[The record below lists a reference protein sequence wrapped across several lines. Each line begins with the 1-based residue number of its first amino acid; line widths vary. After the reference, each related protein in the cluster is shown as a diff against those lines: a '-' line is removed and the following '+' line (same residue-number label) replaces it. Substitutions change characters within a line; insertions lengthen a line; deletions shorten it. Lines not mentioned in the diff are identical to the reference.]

1 MQTLTQTQHSRPGVR
16 RAKLASFAALSLIS
30 FAALMPLRASADL
43 KDTVPPMSIADLQGT
58 WQMTVIG
65 QTGCGFGTTVYVFTL
80 DATGTGYV
88 SATYHT
94 AGCGDG
100 SVTTAAQNQFFV
112 HALNPDGSGTAGLT
126 CGPSCGWELTIQVSS
141 NRQVFNFADVD
152 AANPNNFIEGT
163 AIRRAASGGG
173 DPVPGERDR

>member
-1 MQTLTQTQHSRPGVR
+1 MQTLTQGQHPGPVLQ
-16 RAKLASFAALSLIS
+16 RAKLASLAALSLIF
-30 FAALMPLRASADL
+30 FAALMPLRASAAL
-43 KDTVPPMSIADLQGT
+43 KDTAPPMSIADLQGT

-65 QTGCGFGTTVYVFTL
+65 QTGCGFGTTVYVFAL

-94 AGCGDG
+94 AGCGNG
-100 SVTTAAQNQFFV
+100 SVTTAAQDQFLI
-112 HALNPDGSGTAGLT
+112 HSLNPDGSGTAGLT
-126 CGPSCGWELTIQVSS
+126 CGPGCGWELTIQVSE

-163 AIRRAASGGG
+163 AIRRTGSG
-173 DPVPGERDR
+173 DPLAGDR